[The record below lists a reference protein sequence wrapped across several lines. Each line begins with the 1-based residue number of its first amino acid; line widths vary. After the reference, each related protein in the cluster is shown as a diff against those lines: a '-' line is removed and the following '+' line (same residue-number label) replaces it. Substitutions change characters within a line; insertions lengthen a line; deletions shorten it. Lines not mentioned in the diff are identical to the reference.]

1 MRTTVI
7 LCPLYSR
14 ILAYFR
20 ERLRLYKKASMMY
33 RRKEL
38 MDVYSFDNKTAWLRP
53 VFLGVLRAFHKM
65 AGVPSDF
72 CCNL

>member
-1 MRTTVI
+1 
-7 LCPLYSR
+7 
-14 ILAYFR
+14 
-20 ERLRLYKKASMMY
+20 MMY